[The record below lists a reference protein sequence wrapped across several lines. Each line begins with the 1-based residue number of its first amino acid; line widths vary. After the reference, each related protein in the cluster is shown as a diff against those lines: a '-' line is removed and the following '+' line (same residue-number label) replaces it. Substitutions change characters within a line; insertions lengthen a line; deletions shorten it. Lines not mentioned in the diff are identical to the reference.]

1 MNLVVAKCNNCKG
14 AHVTASKACL
24 VRKQRAQALAL
35 KTKVISEKVQTGK
48 APSKKPASVTFTPSF
63 EDFPEAQQAQQSLP
77 ATEATPKTKLTYASA
92 SHSSTTA
99 KSTTPATNTDKQ
111 NAQPTKPVHQQKA
124 TSTSAVRDTPANSKP
139 STLKVPTTI
148 QEDTETT
155 ETYTQLLEMLFAQ
168 IEQLKPLLIARKET
182 TRNIVSKI
190 LASIQE
196 L

>member
-1 MNLVVAKCNNCKG
+1 MQQLQGSTCHG
-14 AHVTASKACL
+14 
-24 VRKQRAQALAL
+24 L
-35 KTKVISEKVQTGK
+35 KSVSCEETKSTSFGVKNQGNFRES
-48 APSKKPASVTFTPSF
+48 PNRDKKPASVTFTPSF

-77 ATEATPKTKLTYASA
+77 ATEATPKTKLMYASA

-196 L
+196 LLGEIIAVM